1 MADQVKVGS
10 GMINPV
16 RAELLELI
24 QASVG
29 WAVLAARAAKPAAPS
44 AAIANN
50 PDPQTPATPMRFR
63 ATITIDIDACDAEDA
78 ERQSDAVRGQF
89 EMMQRAHPGAALA
102 FQRRKP
108 RAGRRAPAPA
118 LVVSPYVDD

>member
-1 MADQVKVGS
+1 
-10 GMINPV
+10 MINPV
-16 RAELLELI
+16 RAELLEWI

-29 WAVLAARAAKPAAPS
+29 WAVLATRAAKPATPS
-44 AAIANN
+44 AALANT
-50 PDPQTPATPMRFR
+50 PGPQTPATLMRFR
-63 ATITIDIDACDAEDA
+63 ATITIDIDARDAEDA
-78 ERQSDAVRGQF
+78 ERKSDAVRGQF
-89 EMMQRAHPGAALA
+89 EMMKRAHPTAALA

>member
-1 MADQVKVGS
+1 
-10 GMINPV
+10 MINPV
-16 RAELLELI
+16 RADLLEWV

-29 WAVLAARAAKPAAPS
+29 WAVLASRAVKPVAPS
-44 AAIANN
+44 GAIAKS
-50 PDPQTPATPMRFR
+50 PDLQTPAAPMRFR
-63 ATITIDIDACDAEDA
+63 ATITIDIDARDAEDA
-78 ERQSDAVRGQF
+78 ERQSEAVRGQF
-89 EMMQRAHPGAALA
+89 EVMKRIHPSAVLA